1 MNPSD
6 VRRTDRD
13 QPSPLRLIAFNKP
26 YGVLCQFS
34 PSEGRPVLV
43 DYIQQPGMYPAGR
56 LDLDSEGLVLLTDSG
71 KLQHA
76 ISAPRVGR
84 QGGPT
89 KSISKTYWVQVEVAV
104 PETQFKKSLE
114 QLRRGVTLNDGPTRA
129 AEVLTMAAPE
139 LWPRDPPVRFRKAI
153 PTQWIE
159 IRIREGRNRQVRRM
173 TAAVGL
179 PTLRLIRVAIGQ
191 VNLITLDLAP
201 GAWRV
206 IEASQLG
213 WTIPLETPS
222 ERTDARARGTR
233 STGRIAI
240 RTLSTRPSPT
250 RRTR

>member
-1 MNPSD
+1 MNSSD
-6 VRRTDRD
+6 VRQINLD
-13 QPSPLRLIAFNKP
+13 QPSPPRLIAFNKP

-34 PSEGRPVLV
+34 PAEGRPVLA

-84 QGGPT
+84 QAGRAALTQP
-89 KSISKTYWVQVEVAV
+89 ISKTYWVQVEVAV
-104 PETQFKKSLE
+104 TEAQFNEGLE
-114 QLRRGVTLNDGPTRA
+114 QLRRGVTLNDGPTLA
-129 AEVLTMAAPE
+129 AEVRAITEPK

-153 PTQWIE
+153 PTQWFE
-159 IRIREGRNRQVRRM
+159 LRIGEGRNRQVRRM

-191 VNLITLDLAP
+191 VNLLTLDLAP

-206 IEASQLG
+206 IQTSQLG
-213 WTIPLETPS
+213 WTHQLDALTRPAS
-222 ERTDARARGTR
+222 RT
-233 STGRIAI
+233 
-240 RTLSTRPSPT
+240 RTLPARPIQRVAT
-250 RRTR
+250 RRPR